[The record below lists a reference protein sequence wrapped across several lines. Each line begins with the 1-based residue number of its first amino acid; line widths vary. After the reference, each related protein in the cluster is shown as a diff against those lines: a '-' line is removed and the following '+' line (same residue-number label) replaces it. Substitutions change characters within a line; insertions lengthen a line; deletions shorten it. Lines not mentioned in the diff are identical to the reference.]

1 MGRAPGRGFFAAEA
15 PRRLF
20 NHETFYGAFESDCRR
35 ARKSIVI
42 YSPFATAE
50 RIGTW
55 VDVWRGKLA
64 EAVSV
69 RLVLHPPG
77 YGRRWDCDPLREALA
92 RLPEAI
98 VIDFRQDMHEK
109 VALIDEETVWHGS
122 LNILSHR
129 DTTESMFR
137 ISSSAFWGQLTRYAN
152 IWPESQADPSLRENP
167 ACPDCGSP
175 TRWKHKGQYGPYF
188 KCLGHGCGGTHNM
201 QKMYRHFRNMH
212 GFEERAGKP

>member
-1 MGRAPGRGFFAAEA
+1 
-15 PRRLF
+15 
-20 NHETFYGAFESDCRR
+20 
-35 ARKSIVI
+35 
-42 YSPFATAE
+42 
-50 RIGTW
+50 
-55 VDVWRGKLA
+55 
-64 EAVSV
+64 
-69 RLVLHPPG
+69 
-77 YGRRWDCDPLREALA
+77 
-92 RLPEAI
+92 
-98 VIDFRQDMHEK
+98 MHEK